1 MDIKDFLGKKLLF
14 FDGAM
19 GTMLQK
25 NGMKSGEIPELLN
38 LTHPELISQIHKEY
52 LEAGADI
59 ITTNTFGANPLKS
72 DEIGASLEI
81 VIASAIE
88 LAKKTCSKYSTS
100 EKPRFVAF
108 DMGPT
113 GHLMEPMGDLSFD
126 YCYSQ
131 YSKVAKLAE
140 KCGADLIL
148 IETMSD
154 TYEAKAALLAVKEN
168 TNLPVFLTMTFDE
181 TGKTLTGAD
190 IDVVS
195 AMFEGLKVDC
205 IGINCGLGPKQISAL
220 MERFAKLSSIPIMAQ
235 PNAGLP
241 KMADG
246 KTIYDVSPEEFA
258 EDCLKIAGLGASILG
273 GCCGTTPDY
282 IKALV
287 NKCSGCIPIVEEKN
301 HTVVTSYSKAVY
313 FGNGP
318 LIVGERINPTGK
330 KKFQQALRE
339 NNIDYILN
347 EAFMQ
352 QDAGAHILDVN
363 VGLPEI
369 DECKVMSEAVKA
381 LSAAVTL
388 PLQIDSSDP
397 VTIENTLR
405 HYNGKPMVNSV
416 NGKAESMEAIFPI
429 VSKYGGVLVGLC
441 LDENGIPSS
450 ADERFAIA
458 EKIASKAAQ
467 YGIKRKDLVMDALT
481 LTISAQQ
488 KESAETIK
496 ALKKIKEQLGI
507 HTCLGVSNI
516 SFGLPRR
523 ELVNSTFYALALNN
537 GLDACIINP
546 CNDAMINTYR
556 AFMALAGYDEG
567 CVEYISRYAGTKA
580 QTTVTNTVSQSNE
593 NSSDTDKKSRLFDII
608 VKGLKDNSYKET
620 IEMLRTR
627 EPMDIINNEL
637 IPALDAVGKQFEK
650 GTMFLPQLMMSAETV
665 KNSFDAIKAHMT
677 DSGTRQESKGKILIA
692 TVKGDIHD
700 IGKNIVKVLLENYG
714 YEVFDLGKDVPP
726 EVIVETLK
734 TNDIHLCGLSALMT
748 TTVVSMEDTIKAIK
762 AAGLDVKV
770 FVGGAVLTQEYA
782 DMIGAD
788 KYTKDALESVSYAN
802 EFFGQ

>member
-1 MDIKDFLGKKLLF
+1 MNIQDLLGKKLLF

-25 NGMKSGEIPELLN
+25 NGMKSGEIPETLN
-38 LTHPELISQIHKEY
+38 LSRPELLTKIHSEY

-72 DEIGASLEI
+72 DEMGASLEL
-81 VIASAIE
+81 VIACAIE
-88 LAKKTCSKYSTS
+88 IARKACTKYSTPQ
-100 EKPRFVAF
+100 KPRFVAF

-113 GHLMEPMGDLSFD
+113 GHLMEPIGDLSFD
-126 YCYSQ
+126 DCYSQ
-131 YSKVAKLAE
+131 YSKIAKMAE
-140 KCGADLIL
+140 KYGADLII

-154 TYEAKAALLAVKEN
+154 TYEAKAAVLAVKEN

-195 AMFEGLKVDC
+195 AMFEGLHVDC
-205 IGINCGLGPKQISAL
+205 IGINCGLGPDQISRL
-220 MERFAKLSSIPIMAQ
+220 MERFAELSSIPIMAQ

-241 KMADG
+241 KIIDG
-246 KTIYDVSPEEFA
+246 KTVYDVNPDDFA
-258 EDCLKIAGLGASILG
+258 KDCYKIARLGASVLG

-287 NKCSGCIPIVEEKN
+287 NKCKDCVPVVEEKN
-301 HTVVTSYSKAVY
+301 HTVVASYSKAVY

-347 EAFMQ
+347 AAFEQ

-369 DECKVMSEAVKA
+369 DECAVMGEAVKA
-381 LSAAVTL
+381 LSSALNL

-397 VTIENTLR
+397 ETIENTLR

-416 NGKAESMEAIFPI
+416 NGKKEIMESIFPI
-429 VSKYGGVLVGLC
+429 VQKYGGVLVGLC
-441 LDENGIPSS
+441 LDEDGIPPM
-450 ADERFAIA
+450 AEQRFEIA
-458 EKIASKAAQ
+458 KKIASRAAD
-467 YGIKRKDLVMDALT
+467 YGIKPKDLVMDALT

-496 ALKKIKEQLGI
+496 ALKMIKEKLGI

-523 ELVNSTFYALALNN
+523 ELVNSTFFALAMNN

-546 CNDAMINTYR
+546 CNEAMINTYR
-556 AFMALAGYDEG
+556 AFRALACYDEN

-580 QTTVTNTVSQSNE
+580 QTTVISASGTSQKNDDNTE
-593 NSSDTDKKSRLFDII
+593 AKSKLFDII
-608 VKGLKDNSYKET
+608 VKGLKDNSYNET
-620 IEMLRTR
+620 TEMLKSHD
-627 EPMDIINNEL
+627 PMDIINNEL
-637 IPALDAVGKQFEK
+637 IPALDYVGKQFEK
-650 GTMFLPQLMMSAETV
+650 GIMFLPQLMMSAETV
-665 KNSFDAIKAHMT
+665 KNSFDSIKSFITAT
-677 DSGTRQESKGKILIA
+677 GTKQESKGKILIA

-714 YEVFDLGKDVPP
+714 YDVYDMGKDVPP
-726 EVIVETLK
+726 EAIVNALIE
-734 TNDIHLCGLSALMT
+734 NDIHLCGLSALMT
-748 TTVVSMEDTIKAIK
+748 TTVVSMEDTIKAIR
-762 AAGLDVKV
+762 AAGLDTKV

-788 KYTKDALESVSYAN
+788 NYSKDALDAVNYAN
-802 EFFGQ
+802 KVFGN